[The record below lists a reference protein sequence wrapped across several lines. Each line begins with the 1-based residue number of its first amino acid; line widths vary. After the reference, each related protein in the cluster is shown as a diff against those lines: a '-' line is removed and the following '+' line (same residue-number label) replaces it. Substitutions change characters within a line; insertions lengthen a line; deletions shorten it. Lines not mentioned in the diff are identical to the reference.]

1 MDFVRKNEVEYLN
14 SYYKLID
21 YIEAYVKAENLGG
34 SYHSLIENE
43 KLDKGFEKMISNLKN
58 WGEVPNRQR
67 LMALGIKLNM
77 SCLEIN

>member
-1 MDFVRKNEVEYLN
+1 MDFVRENEVEYLN

-43 KLDKGFEKMISNLKN
+43 KLDKGLK
-58 WGEVPNRQR
+58 R
-67 LMALGIKLNM
+67 
-77 SCLEIN
+77 